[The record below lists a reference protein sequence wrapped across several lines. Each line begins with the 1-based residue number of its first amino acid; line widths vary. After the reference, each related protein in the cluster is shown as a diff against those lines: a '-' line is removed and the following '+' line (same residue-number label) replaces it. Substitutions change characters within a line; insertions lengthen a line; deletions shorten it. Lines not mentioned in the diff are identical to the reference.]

1 MGEIGWR
8 RHFLGMTDAF
18 YQLPTTIIL
27 GALVLILAAMR
38 RQNHT
43 PRFRMWLLAWV
54 LLFLRSALQIS
65 WQRLG
70 IDRQFYAALDM
81 GILMLSSILFCA
93 SVSIITRTRE
103 RRTQLLVSV
112 TLPMVVY
119 AVMMAY
125 GVASPWPYILCLLV
139 AGAAAA
145 LLRYLIHENTGFAWT
160 FIAVVASTGLW
171 TFFQVLNGQVRLGYY
186 TALAF
191 SYAMAAVLFYRS
203 YRRWTPGVTA
213 AAIGFS
219 LWSLSIPGAYVAQA
233 FGLPGA
239 FKGDLWNT
247 PKFIVAIGM
256 IVTLLEDERLA
267 AEAAR
272 LKERV
277 LNSQMRRFA
286 ELTSRLLSGVEI
298 SGFAGEVAQVLGET
312 TIFRKVAIFLLNDQG
327 RMTLAGAS
335 GYEDELLRKL
345 EERFYPSATDGV
357 DSIFSKADPVGSHS
371 FLDVYAGGLEVLIP
385 LRSQHHAF
393 LGAVSLSG
401 ARAAEV
407 AAEDISAV
415 EIFAAELAVA
425 VENASLQKQLFR
437 SERLAGMGKLVA
449 GVAHELNNPLTAVL
463 GYTELLEQK
472 LAGAGVERELE
483 VMRRESLRMKR
494 IIENLQRFARQQRVA
509 PAPIG
514 LQALIRD
521 VLKLRAYDIQSRQV
535 EVQARIPDD
544 LPRVLGEESLLI
556 QVLLHVLS
564 NALDA
569 LEQAPLRRVV
579 FEAEASAQ
587 AVTLRIYDSGPGFA
601 DLQRVFDPFYTTK
614 GPAKGPGLGLSLSY
628 AVIRDMGGEITASNL
643 ERGGAC
649 ITLTLPVAPAAKEI
663 PSRA

>member
-1 MGEIGWR
+1 MI
-8 RHFLGMTDAF
+8 DAF
-18 YQLPTTIIL
+18 YQLPTTLIL

-65 WQRLG
+65 WQSLG
-70 IDRQFYAALDM
+70 LDSKFYGALDM

-93 SVSIITRTRE
+93 SVSIISRTRQ
-103 RRTQLLVSV
+103 RRAQLLLSV

-125 GVASPWPYILCLLV
+125 GVTSPWPYILCLLA
-139 AGAAAA
+139 AGAAVAI
-145 LLRYLIHENTGFAWT
+145 LRYLSHENTGFAWT
-160 FIAVVASTGLW
+160 FIALVVGVGFW
-171 TFFQVLNGQVRLGYY
+171 TAANVMAGQIRLGYY
-186 TALAF
+186 SALAF
-191 SYAMAAVLFYRS
+191 SFAMAALLFYRS

-213 AAIGFS
+213 VFTGFA
-219 LWSLSIPGAYVAQA
+219 LWSLSIPGAYLAQT

-298 SGFAGEVAQVLGET
+298 SGFAGEVAEVLSQT

-327 RMTLAGAS
+327 RMALAGSS
-335 GYEDELLRKL
+335 GHEEEVLRKL
-345 EERFYPSATDGV
+345 EERLYPSTVDGA
-357 DSIFSKADPVGSHS
+357 DSIFSKAEPVGSHS
-371 FLDVYAGGLEVLIP
+371 FLDTHAGSLEVLIP
-385 LRSQHHAF
+385 LRSQHHTF
-393 LGAVSLSG
+393 LGVVSLSG
-401 ARAAEV
+401 AQAAQV

-472 LAGAGVERELE
+472 LGGAGVERELE

-494 IIENLQRFARQQRVA
+494 VIENLQRFARQQQVA
-509 PAPIG
+509 PAPID
-514 LQALIRD
+514 LAMLVRD
-521 VLKLRAYDIQSRQV
+521 VLKLRAYDIQSRNV
-535 EVQARIPDD
+535 EVQARMPEH
-544 LPRVLGEESLLI
+544 LPKVLGEESLLT

-569 LEQAPLRRVV
+569 LEHAPVRRVV
-579 FEAEASAQ
+579 FEATPAGQ
-587 AVTLRIYDSGPGFA
+587 VVVLRIYDTGPGFA

-628 AVIRDMGGEITASNL
+628 AVVRDMGGEITASNL

-649 ITLTLPVAPAAKEI
+649 ITLTLPVAPVAKEVI
-663 PSRA
+663 PRA